1 MASDD
6 AKQSREGLTVLGKKV
21 SDHIAKFL
29 ADQEIR
35 HIFGIVGAGNAQIF
49 DAITRLGYTE
59 IVCVHHEQAAVMAAT
74 AYYRMTGKVS
84 VALLTTGA
92 GSANGVTGVVSA
104 WMDSMP
110 VLVISGNENSR
121 FTTEENPLRIWG
133 VQGYDSTKMVEKVT
147 KWTDRIMQPEKV
159 LNVITRAYSIAST
172 SRQGPVWIDI
182 PMNVQ
187 AALVDD
193 ATLLPVAESHAPE
206 SKSLTNE
213 DARRILQCQAGVA
226 AVQKILSASSRP
238 VLWLGH
244 GIRLAGAEHRTKELV
259 EKLGVPALVSWQA
272 CDILDSNHP
281 LCFGRAG
288 VYGQRAA
295 NFVLQNC
302 DALICIGTRL
312 AIPQIGYDMEEF
324 ARAAQIAA
332 VDIDSHEL
340 LKLGDRIQVPILSDA
355 GKFMEHLLSV
365 VKGTYGRPEWINQCE
380 SYRRQYPV
388 VGPEHADMQDES
400 GTHFINSYRFMQALE
415 QYFHD
420 DQIVVTDMGTALL
433 SGHQV
438 LKFKTGQ
445 RMLTSTGLGEMGFG
459 LPGAIGAAI
468 GGKREVL
475 CLNCDGGMML
485 NLQELQTIAHHQLP
499 IKIIIFNND
508 GYLMI
513 KHTQKA
519 LFSGRYSGSDRKSG
533 VTCPDFS
540 KVAYAFGIP
549 SFQIRTWDDVK
560 KIIPQVQSIHG
571 PVICEVFIC
580 PEQPFVPKLS
590 LVQQKDGTLI
600 SPPLEDLSPLLTRE
614 EMKKNMIIGLHP
626 KSNNLEIGTLD

>member
-1 MASDD
+1 
-6 AKQSREGLTVLGKKV
+6 VLDKRV
-21 SDHIAKFL
+21 SDYIAEFL
-29 ADQEIR
+29 ADQGIR
-35 HIFGIVGAGNAQIF
+35 HVFGIVGAGNAQIF
-49 DAITRLGYTE
+49 DAVTRLGFTE

-74 AYYRMTGKVS
+74 TYYRMTGKVS
-84 VALLTTGA
+84 VVLLTTGA
-92 GSANGVTGVVSA
+92 GSTNGVTGVVSA

-121 FTTEENPLRIWG
+121 FTSAENPLRIWG
-133 VQGYDSTKMVEKVT
+133 VQGYDSTKMVEGVT
-147 KWTDRIMQPEKV
+147 KWTQRIMQPEKV
-159 LNVITRAYSIAST
+159 LNVISKAYSIAGT

-182 PMNVQ
+182 PMNIQ
-187 AALVDD
+187 SSLVKTDELEPVSSLSQDVEVNFDVDQSRVLDCKDGVD
-193 ATLLPVAESHAPE
+193 AVKKML
-206 SKSLTNE
+206 
-213 DARRILQCQAGVA
+213 
-226 AVQKILSASSRP
+226 ASSERP
-238 VLWLGH
+238 VLWLGN
-244 GIRLAGAEHRTKELV
+244 GIRLAGAEQRVKQLV
-259 EKLGVPALVSWQA
+259 EDLGVPTLVSWQA

-312 AIPQIGYDMEEF
+312 AIPQVGYDLTEF
-324 ARAAQIAA
+324 ARAAQIAV
-332 VDIDSHEL
+332 VDIDPNEL
-340 LKLGDRIQVPILSDA
+340 LKQGERISAPILSDA
-355 GKFMEHLLSV
+355 GEFIDHLLGNGSS
-365 VKGTYGRPEWINQCE
+365 KETYCRPDWINQCE
-380 SYRRQYPV
+380 NYLQHYPV

-400 GTHFINSYRFMQALE
+400 GTSFINSYRFMETLE

-438 LKFKTGQ
+438 LKFKDGQ

-468 GGKREVL
+468 GAGREVM

-499 IKIIIFNND
+499 IKIIVFNND

-519 LFSGRYSGSDRKSG
+519 LFAGRYSGSDKKSG

-540 KVAYAFGIP
+540 KVAYAFDIP
-549 SFQIRTWDDVK
+549 SFQIRTWDDVYA
-560 KIIPQVQSIHG
+560 IIPKVQAIDG
-571 PVICEVFIC
+571 PVICEVFTH

-590 LVQQKDGTLI
+590 LVQNKDGSII
-600 SPPLEDLSPLLTRE
+600 SPPLEDLSPLLPRS
-614 EMKKNMIIGLHP
+614 EMRKNMLIGLHQ